1 MTARIDLFRMSLSRL
16 AEENKRVS
24 TVSSNDEQMVDDV
37 ANEKSD
43 LNLTQEYLQ
52 MNKISFSWYLMSP
65 TPLAARVLSKWRRYT

>member
-52 MNKISFSWYLMSP
+52 MNMISFSWYLMSP
-65 TPLAARVLSKWRRYT
+65 TPLAAKEIGRAHV

>member
-1 MTARIDLFRMSLSRL
+1 MTARIDLFRMSLSML

-52 MNKISFSWYLMSP
+52 MNMISFLWYLMSP
-65 TPLAARVLSKWRRYT
+65 APFAFKVLSKWQRYT